1 MALAGR
7 IPARKS
13 VPPFYHMYRMM
24 LDLTLNRSLSP
35 TGRVFFSPSGFRLAA
50 FAFLLI
56 LLLLGEAQTGWSS
69 GATAVPEDLLQKM
82 GFIVFDDR
90 EKAPEVT
97 GPSISGGIL
106 DLEKLRGRWVLLNF
120 WATWCVPC
128 RQEIPTL
135 VRLSRQMDGRK
146 VVLLSVA
153 MDNDPDKIRHYLKK
167 TPVDYPVLLGQES
180 HVDGRYI
187 GMGLPETYLID
198 PEGYLVGKA
207 AGSRDW
213 SGPASIHLFDALENS
228 PSGIHS
234 PRKDPS

>member
-1 MALAGR
+1 M
-7 IPARKS
+7 
-13 VPPFYHMYRMM
+13 
-24 LDLTLNRSLSP
+24 TLNRSLSR
-35 TGRVFFSPSGFRLAA
+35 TGRGSFFSFGIRLAA
-50 FAFLLI
+50 FASLFAI
-56 LLLLGEAQTGWSS
+56 LMLGEDQKGWGS
-69 GATAVPEDLLQKM
+69 GLPGVPEDLFQKM

-90 EKAPEVT
+90 EKAPDVT
-97 GPSISGGIL
+97 GPSVSGGNL
-106 DLEKLRGRWVLLNF
+106 DLGKLRGRWVLLNF

-135 VRLSRQMDGRK
+135 VRLSRQIDGRK

-153 MDNDPDKIRHYLKK
+153 MDTNPAKIRHYLKK

-198 PEGYLVGKA
+198 PKGYLVGKA

-213 SGPASIHLFDALENS
+213 SGPASMHLFDALENS
-228 PSGIHS
+228 PSGMHS